1 MRLRLRPLAGR
12 GIGVAT
18 LAVLIVVFAAAPADA
33 HTISGPR
40 PTNYRGR
47 IVSVTPPAPG
57 VTLRIVDL
65 GARTE
70 LSNDT
75 NSDVIVLGADKEP
88 YLRVGPDGV
97 FENLHSASTYVN
109 RSVKGG
115 VIPPGVDT
123 NPKLPPDWRKISNG
137 HVARWHDHAAHWMQP
152 TPPPIVQASPDRFH
166 RINLGHIYFTH
177 DGVTSD
183 AAVALEWVPGPSRAP
198 WFVATAI
205 FAVLGF
211 ALAVRRSWSRALAVA
226 IAVLVLSDI
235 VHAIAYEMSRAGS
248 LLTKAGEFFGGAF
261 VSIAIW
267 IVAVPTVIGLWRRRA
282 DALYGAIFVGLL
294 IALVGGAT
302 DLSALWKSQLP
313 TVGPRALTRLEVALS
328 LGLGAGIAIGALVRI
343 LRTERTRRR
352 AVPTGHWISML
363 VVGLSE
369 SEIRRIAAELDVDEV
384 LDAALGELAERLE
397 HGNVVFDGSLVID
410 VVADDDAG
418 RHTWSITR
426 RDGELAPERGSVA
439 PSAVEIGT
447 SFPVLLQLLAGTLS
461 FDEARQARRVT
472 ARGTES
478 DLAALAAA
486 LPEQT
491 SPNATNVLPSDP
503 APAS

>member
-1 MRLRLRPLAGR
+1 L
-12 GIGVAT
+12 
-18 LAVLIVVFAAAPADA
+18 LIVVFAAAPADA

-40 PTNYRGR
+40 PTNYRAR

-57 VTLRIVDL
+57 VHLRIVDL
-65 GARTE
+65 GARAE

-75 NSDVIVLGADKEP
+75 NSDVIVLGADGEQ
-88 YLRVGPDGV
+88 YLRIGPDGA

-109 RSVKGG
+109 RSLKGG
-115 VIPPGVDT
+115 VIPTGVDT
-123 NPKLPPDWRKISNG
+123 NPKLAPDWHKISDG

-152 TPPPIVQASPDRFH
+152 TPPAIVQASPGRFH
-166 RINLGHIYFTH
+166 RINVGHVVFLH
-177 DGVTSD
+177 DGVKSD

-198 WFVATAI
+198 WFVAVGI
-205 FAVLGF
+205 FAAIGF
-211 ALAVRRSWSRALAVA
+211 ALAVRRSWSKALAVA
-226 IAVLVLSDI
+226 IAILVGSDI

-248 LLTKAGEFFGGAF
+248 LATKTGQFFGGAF

-267 IVAVPTVIGLWRRRA
+267 IVAVPTVIGLWRRRT

-313 TVGPRALTRLEVALS
+313 TVGPYALTRLEVALS

-352 AVPTGHWISML
+352 AVPSGHWISLL

-384 LDAALGELAERLE
+384 LDAALRELAERLQ
-397 HGNVVFDGSLVID
+397 HADVAFDGSLVID

-418 RHTWSITR
+418 RHTWSIVPS
-426 RDGELAPERGSVA
+426 DGELTVERGPA
-439 PSAVEIGT
+439 EPAAVELGV
-447 SFPVLLQLLAGTLS
+447 SFPVLLQLLAGTVSLE
-461 FDEARQARRVT
+461 DAREARRAT
-472 ARGTES
+472 TRGAPS

-486 LPEQT
+486 IPEHAR
-491 SPNATNVLPSDP
+491 ATAATVLPSDP